1 MRSDGCYDEQNYQ
14 PTTGQAILMSTNRSI
29 AIILLIIFSAGLT
42 PIAIRYTQAEG
53 VPSLVILFIRL
64 WLITFALFPIVWIRY
79 REELLAMTLRQ
90 WAFSLIAG
98 FWLAM
103 NLFMLFLSLEY
114 TSVLVSSVLRRTTPA
129 WIVLPEIFLFGVI
142 FSRKFW
148 LSLVM
153 TIIGVVLV
161 GFGGL
166 TAIEAGSN
174 PLLGAGMASFGAI
187 CFGIYLLIG
196 RRLNNRIPPLVYSFV
211 VFLSAGIVTTFF
223 VGITATPVTGYSTA
237 GYLWV
242 IGVTILA
249 QVLGHIPINIALQQ
263 FTATAMAIVLQIGVV
278 LSAVFALF
286 LFGEIPSLL
295 QVVGSVLVIFGVT
308 ITTIEQT
315 QHNRKRVAEKQKA

>member
-1 MRSDGCYDEQNYQ
+1 
-14 PTTGQAILMSTNRSI
+14 MSSNRSI
-29 AIILLIIFSAGLT
+29 ALILLIIFSAGLT

-64 WLITFALFPIVWIRY
+64 WLITVALFPIVWMRY
-79 REELLAMTLRQ
+79 RDELLGMTVRQ

-129 WIVLPEIFLFGVI
+129 WIVLPEIFLFGAM

-148 LSLVM
+148 VSLVM
-153 TIIGVVLV
+153 TILGVVLV

-174 PLLGAGMASFGAI
+174 PLLGAGMASFGAV

-211 VFLSAGIVTTFF
+211 VFFSSAIVTTFF
-223 VGITATPVTGYSTA
+223 IILTDTPITGYTTA
-237 GYLWV
+237 GYLWT
-242 IGVTILA
+242 IWVTILA
-249 QVLGHIPINIALQQ
+249 QVLGHIPINIALQH
-263 FTATAMAIVLQIGVV
+263 FTATAMAIILQIGVV
-278 LSAVFALF
+278 LSAVFALL
-286 LFGEIPSLL
+286 LFGEIPSVL
-295 QVVGSVLVIFGVT
+295 QVIGSVLVIIGVT
-308 ITTIEQT
+308 VTTIEQT
-315 QHNRKRVAEKQKA
+315 QYNRKQVAEKQKV